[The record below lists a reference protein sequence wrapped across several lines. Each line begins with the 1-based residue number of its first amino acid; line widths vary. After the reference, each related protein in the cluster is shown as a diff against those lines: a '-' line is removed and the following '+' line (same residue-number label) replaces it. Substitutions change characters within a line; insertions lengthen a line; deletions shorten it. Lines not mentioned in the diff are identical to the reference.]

1 MIQPLLTARK
11 AGAKLGTSE
20 AFCKKCYEELGG
32 FLIGGKLRFTEES
45 IENAIQNKIRA
56 MDGAGPGKS
65 KDDPAP
71 MHDKERGRSL
81 GGGKAARIGE
91 VGGGGMMSKKKRKSS
106 QESTQR
112 ELKPFL

>member
-56 MDGAGPGKS
+56 IIFTEQHQ
-65 KDDPAP
+65 PAQP
-71 MHDKERGRSL
+71 SEEDMG
-81 GGGKAARIGE
+81 
-91 VGGGGMMSKKKRKSS
+91 
-106 QESTQR
+106 
-112 ELKPFL
+112 